1 MTWEI
6 KKEAEQTSYQTVHT
20 FDVPAQT
27 EQIKI
32 QYTLKQVS
40 WLRFLVFDDKGILR
54 AQKSGIASTG
64 SVRILDTDS
73 IQRTD
78 IEEIKD
84 LSFQLGDLNT
94 LPGAIH
100 EGQWRIEYK
109 LNISDKQE
117 TEAILGEI
125 DVEYLTGEQVST
137 ASNHRPYEV
146 SWKKEG
152 ASVFELDEAV
162 LERTLETT
170 ARWYKGDFHT
180 HTVFSDGKLTR
191 EQNTEQAV
199 KQGLDFFVATDHDL
213 MPTSWPL
220 SFNCLVLPGVE
231 VTSEFGHYNRL
242 FGLTHP
248 FQDKGYRVLDEE
260 IEFVSSFDKQTE
272 EQHLN
277 SVNHP
282 FLTEWKWLAET
293 LPLSKM
299 DSLEIW
305 NDPTYKDNI
314 EATEMA
320 LKTWDRLLEDGHKI
334 TGIGGSDSHL
344 LPVERYPQ
352 SSLPSVI
359 GDPAT
364 YVWSEAL
371 NGRALKAGV
380 ATGKVFVSRFGYEI
394 DLTVNGGTIGD
405 HFSDWDAD
413 VSASCMVKAPSDSA
427 DIQIDWTLDGSVVTT
442 TNQKE
447 DNQVFTL
454 DPSQYHYIRV
464 TVRSSEGELLAFSNP
479 VFFGEKEP
487 ELLTWKDV
495 VESV

>member
-6 KKEAEQTSYQTVHT
+6 KKEPDQTSYSAVQT
-20 FDVPAQT
+20 FDVPAQIK
-27 EQIKI
+27 QIKV
-32 QYTLKQVS
+32 QYKLNQVS
-40 WLRFLVFDDKGILR
+40 WLRFLVFDDKGVLR
-54 AQKSGIASTG
+54 AQKSGIALTG

-73 IQRTD
+73 VQRTD
-78 IEEIKD
+78 IEEIED
-84 LSFQLGDLNT
+84 LSFQKGDLNT
-94 LPGAIH
+94 LPGTIH

-117 TEAILGEI
+117 IEDILGEI
-125 DVEYLTGEQVST
+125 DIEYLTGEQVGT
-137 ASNHRPYEV
+137 APNHRPYEV

-152 ASVFELDEAV
+152 ATVFELDEAV

-180 HTVFSDGKLTR
+180 HTVFSDGKMTR
-191 EQNTEQAV
+191 EQNLEQAV

-231 VTSEFGHYNRL
+231 VTSDLGHYNRL

-248 FQDKGYRVLDEE
+248 FQDKGYQVLDEE
-260 IEFVSSFDKQTE
+260 VDLVSSFNKTDE

-282 FLTEWKWLAET
+282 FLTEWKWLAKS
-293 LPLSKM
+293 LPISAI

-305 NDPTYKDNI
+305 NDPTYEANI
-314 EATEMA
+314 EATERA
-320 LKTWDRLLEDGHKI
+320 LKTWDRLLQDGHKI

-344 LPVERYPQ
+344 MPVETYPN
-352 SSLPSVI
+352 SSLPSLI

-364 YVWSEAL
+364 YVFSEAL
-371 NGRALKAGV
+371 NGKQLKSGV
-380 ATGKVFVSRFGYEI
+380 AEGKVFVSRFNYEI

-405 HFSDWDAD
+405 HFADWKEE
-413 VSASCMVKAPSDSA
+413 VSASCMIHSPSHST
-427 DIQIDWTLDGSVVTT
+427 DIQIEWTIDGSVVTT
-442 TNQKE
+442 TRQKE
-447 DNQVFTL
+447 DTQVFLL
-454 DPSQYHYIRV
+454 DSSQYHYVRV
-464 TVRSSEGELLAFSNP
+464 TVRSSKGELLAFSNP